1 MTNLKPGDLA
11 EVIDSIDGA
20 SVGQVV
26 TVLSFEGEHSKFGR
40 IWRCQ
45 SQQTLVTEYGGVG
58 NIADFAE
65 DWLHKI
71 DDPDTVIEDF
81 EDLTAEH

>member
-1 MTNLKPGDLA
+1 MAKIKPGDLA

-45 SQQTLVTEYGGVG
+45 SPQTLVTEYGGVG
-58 NIADFAE
+58 NTADFAE

-71 DDPDTVIEDF
+71 DDPKTVIEDF

>member
-1 MTNLKPGDLA
+1 MAKIKPGDLA
-11 EVIDSIDGA
+11 EVINSVDGA
-20 SVGQVV
+20 AVGQVV
-26 TVLSFEGEHSKFGR
+26 TVLSFEGEHSQLGR

-45 SQQTLVTEYGGVG
+45 SKQTLVTEYGAVG
-58 NIADFAE
+58 NVADFAE
-65 DWLHKI
+65 DWLLKI